1 MLNLAICDNEPAIIE
16 ELEEYLDK
24 ISDISFDYEVFFSAE
39 ELYSYKKKQELDFD
53 VYILDIEMGEMSGLE
68 LAKKLRQDSPH
79 SLIVFLTSFS
89 KYVYDVFEVV
99 TFDFILKPVSFEN
112 FSKVLHKACDF
123 LCMAK
128 VNFVFSYRKNS
139 YSIPCQSIVYI
150 EKLGNCSNFLLS
162 EIDIV
167 PSFLAIFTIIVIT
180 KTLTNIIVIT
190 TFLTLSL
197 IFIVSFLKLEKN

>member
-1 MLNLAICDNEPAIIE
+1 MKYFLVQRNYTLIE
-16 ELEEYLDK
+16 
-24 ISDISFDYEVFFSAE
+24 
-39 ELYSYKKKQELDFD
+39 KQELDFD

-128 VNFVFSYRKNS
+128 VNFVLV
-139 YSIPCQSIVYI
+139 IVKTATVSLANPLYI
-150 EKLGNCSNFLLS
+150 
-162 EIDIV
+162 
-167 PSFLAIFTIIVIT
+167 
-180 KTLTNIIVIT
+180 
-190 TFLTLSL
+190 
-197 IFIVSFLKLEKN
+197 